1 MKEQQ
6 NQFQEQLV
14 ADVKADF
21 EKRRQ
26 ARLSIEQAWRLNM
39 NFMVGN
45 QFSEINA
52 KGDIDETCK
61 QFYWQERSVFNHIA
75 PIV

>member
-61 QFYWQERSVFNHIA
+61 
-75 PIV
+75 

>member
-26 ARLSIEQAWRLNM
+26 AKLSIEQAWRLNM

-61 QFYWQERSVFNHIA
+61 QFY
-75 PIV
+75 